1 LNTEFFIAQKIISKS
16 KEKNRVSKPIVSISL
31 ASISIGVAVMII
43 TVSIVTGFQ
52 EKIREKVIGFGSHIQ
67 VTKLADNT
75 SMESDPIL
83 INQPFIDDIRTLK
96 GVKHVQS
103 FAYKPAILQTEKDT
117 TIFKYNGKD
126 TAIVNRD
133 VLGVLFKGIDNSYDL
148 SFFKDKIIK
157 GEPLDSNSVDNE
169 ILVSEYIANLLHY
182 DVGDKVN
189 AYFVLKNGPKK
200 RNYII
205 KGIYRTGME
214 DFDKK
219 IIFCKQ
225 NQIQNVNNWGVQTFI
240 TLADTCINGNYVL
253 EAKTYGNADA
263 YAHDWGNGFSQNKYY
278 LISGKNNHSVTLVS
292 NPLEYFLDNSYHQ
305 KDTIPDT
312 ARARIIVTN
321 PCECSDEVLKNN
333 PIQYE
338 NDSVLIAPFGKIILN
353 NGKGTAHLYT
363 GGFEITINNWE
374 DLDKMTDEIY
384 NTIPFD
390 LESKNIKE
398 INPEIFNWLGFLDMN
413 IAVIITLMII
423 VSLINM
429 VTSLLVLI
437 LEKTNMIGILKAIG
451 ATNWSIRK
459 IFLYN
464 AFYLL
469 LKGLIYGN
477 VIGLV
482 FVFIQKYT
490 SILKL
495 DAQVYYLDTVPVS
508 INIWYILGINVL
520 TVLTTMIILIVP
532 SYLVT
537 KISPVKAIKFN

>member
-1 LNTEFFIAQKIISKS
+1 
-16 KEKNRVSKPIVSISL
+16 
-31 ASISIGVAVMII
+31 
-43 TVSIVTGFQ
+43 
-52 EKIREKVIGFGSHIQ
+52 
-67 VTKLADNT
+67 
-75 SMESDPIL
+75 
-83 INQPFIDDIRTLK
+83 
-96 GVKHVQS
+96 
-103 FAYKPAILQTEKDT
+103 
-117 TIFKYNGKD
+117 
-126 TAIVNRD
+126 
-133 VLGVLFKGIDNSYDL
+133 
-148 SFFKDKIIK
+148 
-157 GEPLDSNSVDNE
+157 
-169 ILVSEYIANLLHY
+169 
-182 DVGDKVN
+182 
-189 AYFVLKNGPKK
+189 
-200 RNYII
+200 
-205 KGIYRTGME
+205 
-214 DFDKK
+214 
-219 IIFCKQ
+219 
-225 NQIQNVNNWGVQTFI
+225 
-240 TLADTCINGNYVL
+240 
-253 EAKTYGNADA
+253 
-263 YAHDWGNGFSQNKYY
+263 
-278 LISGKNNHSVTLVS
+278 
-292 NPLEYFLDNSYHQ
+292 
-305 KDTIPDT
+305 
-312 ARARIIVTN
+312 
-321 PCECSDEVLKNN
+321 
-333 PIQYE
+333 
-338 NDSVLIAPFGKIILN
+338 
-353 NGKGTAHLYT
+353 
-363 GGFEITINNWE
+363 
-374 DLDKMTDEIY
+374 MTDEIY

-477 VIGLV
+477 VIGLI